1 MNALNLYIL
10 CEGLALSN
18 IREYQKV
25 LTNSYDKRKTRKDE
39 MVILKSLV
47 DELLAN
53 GAEIKDLGGF
63 FYGFSIPQISKEFD
77 LLKIYNDDV
86 IINIELKSRAV
97 ELEKLEYQLK
107 KNRYYLSHLNKTVYS
122 FTYVK
127 DGFGSIYKY
136 DGKEISHCSTKE
148 LLDILKRE
156 TSYVEREIEKLFKA
170 KDYLISP
177 INTPDVFIRGNYY
190 LTGQQEV
197 IKNKIIKGIKN
208 HEKVLWG
215 IKGSAGTG
223 KTLLLYDIAKTLSND
238 MKVCV
243 IHSGILSKGHLEL
256 DSKLKK
262 VDIFSAKVCNKV
274 LMDQYDCILVDE
286 AQRLHQDNFDC
297 ITSAFQEKK
306 IYSIW
311 AYDYFQVLSKKE
323 TCRNIPEQLN
333 KINGFKED
341 VLSEKI
347 RTNKEISSFI
357 KNVINLSDRS
367 RTYMNYESI
376 EILYAEN
383 YDIAQ
388 TIVEYYTVQKGY
400 QFISYTPS
408 RHVVNEIDGFVGYS
422 NTHHIIGQEF
432 DNVIFSMDNNF
443 RYTED
448 GHLQGRVHPNPDYIF
463 YKLWYQGVSRA
474 REKLCILVIGNEP
487 LFDKLLKIK
496 MQFSEACDEKDKNRQ
511 NNN

>member
-1 MNALNLYIL
+1 MNSVNLYIL
-10 CEGLALSN
+10 CEGLELGN
-18 IREYQKV
+18 IGEYQKA
-25 LTNSYDKRKTRKDE
+25 LTNSHDKKQTKKDE
-39 MVILKSLV
+39 METLKSLV

-53 GAEIKDLGGF
+53 GADIADLEGF

-77 LLKIYNDDV
+77 LLKIYKDDV
-86 IINIELKSRAV
+86 VINIELKSQAV
-97 ELEKLEYQLK
+97 ELKKIEYQLK

-127 DGFGSIYKY
+127 VGGLGNIYKY
-136 DGKEISHCSTKE
+136 DGNTIRHSNTQE
-148 LLDILKRE
+148 LLDLLKRKA
-156 TSYVEREIEKLFKA
+156 SYIEAQIEKLFKA

-177 INTPDVFIRGNYY
+177 INTPDVFVRGNYY
-190 LTGQQEV
+190 LTGQQEA
-197 IKNKIIKGIKN
+197 IKNNIIKRIKN
-208 HEKVLWG
+208 HENVLWG
-215 IKGSAGTG
+215 IQGSAGTG

-243 IHSGILSKGHLEL
+243 IHSGILSDGHIEL
-256 DSKLKK
+256 NSKLKK
-262 VDIFSAKVCNKV
+262 VDIFPAKECNKV
-274 LMDQYDCILVDE
+274 LIDQYDCVLVDE
-286 AQRLHQDNFDC
+286 AQRLHQVDFDC
-297 ITSAFQEKK
+297 ITSAFHEKK

-323 TCRNIPEQLN
+323 TRRNIPEQLN
-333 KINGFKED
+333 KINAFKENI
-341 VLSEKI
+341 LSEKI

-357 KNVINLSDRS
+357 KNAINLSDRAKS
-367 RTYMNYESI
+367 YMNYENI

-383 YDIAQ
+383 YDIAK
-388 TIVEYYTVQKGY
+388 TIVDYYTLQKGY

-408 RHVVNEIDGFVGYS
+408 RHIVNEIDGFVGYT

-487 LFDKLLKIK
+487 LFDNLLKIK
-496 MQFSEACDEKDKNRQ
+496 MQINE
-511 NNN
+511 